1 MNKQLKLKLRVFI
14 AIVVVALT
22 AARIDLRALAHGKLT
37 ESFTTSGGL
46 TVEYTDELTAEETQ
60 EYSVDL
66 VNDDKSFA
74 VSVSYGSD
82 VLPGRGV
89 QSAEEAWEALLET
102 LPDEFNID
110 TDEAEQIELA
120 NGTGIVQSYEYGG
133 SYGYLVFLDLNDG
146 SLLFGFVYLGGEI
159 LDEQSELSLEIIGS
173 ASYDAADCADCDEGG
188 FDGSDIVDGGD
199 DEDAGNDADVEDDS
213 DSDNGNGSEVENTI
227 FFSDGAQIAIPE
239 GWEHADEEVTD
250 QAGLTFVDANAITMT
265 ISFASF
271 ESEEEVETYMGLLLP
286 IYASTGNDPNL
297 DPDDPF
303 SFAPDLETYQTDDGR
318 NIAIY
323 QNDMVVV
330 IFVDLG
336 DNYLGT
342 VVATTYDTDAAA
354 EFYDQ
359 MDEGTRAVA
368 ESFVFSE

>member
-1 MNKQLKLKLRVFI
+1 MKTQLKYKLRLLV
-14 AIVVVALT
+14 AIVLVAVT
-22 AARIDLRALAHGKLT
+22 ASRVDLRALAKTKLT
-37 ESFTTSGGL
+37 ESITTSGGL
-46 TVEYTDELTAEETQ
+46 TVKYTDDLTAEEAQ

-66 VNDDKSFA
+66 ANEDESFA

-82 VLPGRGV
+82 VLPGRGI
-89 QSAEEAWEALLET
+89 QSAEEAWESLLGS
-102 LPDEFNID
+102 LSDDFIID
-110 TDEAEQIELA
+110 TDDAEQIELD
-120 NGTGIVQSYEYGG
+120 NGTGILQPYEFGG
-133 SYGYLVFLDLNDG
+133 SYGYFVFLDTNDG

-159 LDEQSELSLEIIGS
+159 DDDQYNLALEITGS
-173 ASYDAADCADCDEGG
+173 ASYDAADCIDCDEGG
-188 FDGSDIVDGGD
+188 FDGSDIIGGGD
-199 DEDAGNDADVEDDS
+199 KDDTDADADVEDDS
-213 DSDNGNGSEVENTI
+213 DNGNNSEVENTI
-227 FFSDGAQIAIPE
+227 FFSEGAQISIPE

-250 QAGLTFVDANAITMT
+250 QAVLHFVDSDAITMT

-354 EFYDQ
+354 EFFDQ

-368 ESFVFSE
+368 ESFIFSE